1 MKKHKST
8 SSPFLASALLSAISA
23 NDYTEN
29 QDGSITT
36 GNGITAKGEYF
47 DRKNNEEWQRT
58 ENLIPTE
65 GLAHILNVALGT
77 TPKPASYHLALFSA
91 AAQPAANW
99 TAASFATTASEI
111 VSSTEGY
118 SSATRPT
125 WTPTNT
131 ATNSIDNMTAG
142 NVAKVTIRT
151 ASSLTV
157 QGAAMLT
164 SSSKGGTTGALI
176 SASKYATPRVFQDG
190 DTYEIGYR
198 ISLTV

>member
-1 MKKHKST
+1 MKSHKS
-8 SSPFLASALLSAISA
+8 SNPFLMSALLAAVSA
-23 NDYTEN
+23 NDYTNNE
-29 QDGSITT
+29 DGSITT
-36 GNGITAKGEYF
+36 GGGITAKGEYF

-77 TPKPASYHLALFSA
+77 TPKPAGYYLALFSA

-131 ATNSIDNMTAG
+131 AANSIDNMTAG

>member
-1 MKKHKST
+1 MKSHKSLN
-8 SSPFLASALLSAISA
+8 PFLASSLLAAVSAK
-23 NDYTEN
+23 DYTSN
-29 QDGSITT
+29 DDGSITT
-36 GNGITAKGEYF
+36 GQGITAKGEYF
-47 DRKNNEEWQRT
+47 DRINGGEWTRT

-99 TAASFATTASEI
+99 TAASFASTASEI
-111 VSSTEGY
+111 VSMTEGY
-118 SSATRPT
+118 SAATRPT

-131 ATNSIDNMTAG
+131 STNSIDNMAA
-142 NVAKVTIRT
+142 VAKVTMKT

-164 SSSKGGTTGALI
+164 NSGKGSTAGALI
-176 SASKYATPRVFQDG
+176 SASKYAAPRVFQDG

>member
-1 MKKHKST
+1 MKSQKT
-8 SSPFLASALLSAISA
+8 LNPFLASALLAAIGD

-29 QDGSITT
+29 PDGSITT
-36 GNGITAKGEYF
+36 GKGITAKGEYF
-47 DRKNNEEWQRT
+47 DRINGGEWTRT

-91 AAQPAANW
+91 AAQPQASW
-99 TAASFATTASEI
+99 TAASFASTASEI
-111 VSSTEGY
+111 VSMTEGY
-118 SSATRPT
+118 SAATRPN
-125 WTPTNT
+125 WTPANT
-131 ATNSIDNMTAG
+131 STNSIDNMAA
-142 NVAKVTIRT
+142 VAKVTMKT

-164 SSSKGGTTGALI
+164 SSAKGGTTGALI
-176 SASKYATPRVFQDG
+176 SASKYASPRVFQDG

>member
-1 MKKHKST
+1 MKSHT
-8 SSPFLASALLSAISA
+8 SLNPLLASSLLAAVSAK
-23 NDYTEN
+23 DYTN
-29 QDGSITT
+29 NDDGSITT
-36 GNGITAKGEYF
+36 GQGITAKGEYY
-47 DRKNNEEWQRT
+47 DRINGGEWTRT

-99 TAASFATTASEI
+99 TAASFASTASEI
-111 VSSTEGY
+111 VSMTEGY

-125 WTPTNT
+125 WTPANT
-131 ATNSIDNMTAG
+131 ATNSIDNMAA
-142 NVAKVTIRT
+142 VAKVTMKT

-164 SSSKGGTTGALI
+164 NSTKGGTTGALI
-176 SASKYATPRVFQDG
+176 SASKYAAPRVFQDG

-198 ISLTV
+198 IGLTV

>member
-1 MKKHKST
+1 MKSHKSPN
-8 SSPFLASALLSAISA
+8 PFLMSALLASVSA
-23 NDYTEN
+23 NDYTSN
-29 QDGSITT
+29 DDGSITT
-36 GNGITAKGEYF
+36 GQGITAKGEYY
-47 DRKNNEEWQRT
+47 DRINGGEWEHT
-58 ENLIPTE
+58 GNLIPTE

-99 TAASFATTASEI
+99 TAASFPTTASEI

-131 ATNSIDNMTAG
+131 ATNSIDNMATG
-142 NVAKVTIRT
+142 NVAKVTMKT

-164 SSSKGGTTGALI
+164 SSAKGSTTGVLI
-176 SASKYATPRVFQDG
+176 SAAKYAAPRVFQDG

>member
-1 MKKHKST
+1 MKSHKSP
-8 SSPFLASALLSAISA
+8 SPFLMSALLVAISA

-36 GNGITAKGEYF
+36 GGGITAKGEYF

-77 TPKPASYHLALFSA
+77 TPKPAGYYLALFSA

-131 ATNSIDNMTAG
+131 ATNSIDNMAA
-142 NVAKVTIRT
+142 VAKVTMKT

-164 SSSKGGTTGALI
+164 SSAKGGTTGALI
-176 SASKYATPRVFQDG
+176 SASKYATARVFQDG

>member
-1 MKKHKST
+1 MKSQKSLN
-8 SSPFLASALLSAISA
+8 PFLASALLAAVSAK
-23 NDYTEN
+23 DYTNNE
-29 QDGSITT
+29 DGSITT
-36 GNGITAKGEYF
+36 GQGITAKGEYY
-47 DRKNNEEWQRT
+47 DRINGGEWTRT

-99 TAASFATTASEI
+99 TAASFASTASEI
-111 VSSTEGY
+111 VSMTEGY
-118 SSATRPT
+118 SAATRPT

-131 ATNSIDNMTAG
+131 ATNSIDNMAA
-142 NVAKVTIRT
+142 VAKVTMKT
-151 ASSLTV
+151 ASTLTV

-164 SSSKGGTTGALI
+164 NSSKGSTAGALI
-176 SASKYATPRVFQDG
+176 SASKYAAPRVFQDG

>member
-1 MKKHKST
+1 MKSQKSLN
-8 SSPFLASALLSAISA
+8 PFLASSLLAA
-23 NDYTEN
+23 VNAKDYTSN
-29 QDGSITT
+29 DDGSITT
-36 GNGITAKGEYF
+36 GQGITAKGEYY
-47 DRKNNEEWQRT
+47 DRINGGEWTRT

-91 AAQPAANW
+91 AAQPQANW
-99 TAASFATTASEI
+99 TAASFASTASEI
-111 VSSTEGY
+111 VSMTEGY
-118 SSATRPT
+118 SAATRPT

-131 ATNSIDNMTAG
+131 ATNSIDNMAA
-142 NVAKVTIRT
+142 VAKVTMKT

-164 SSSKGGTTGALI
+164 NSTKGGTTGALI
-176 SASKYATPRVFQDG
+176 SASKYAAPRVFQDG

>member
-1 MKKHKST
+1 MKSHKSLN
-8 SSPFLASALLSAISA
+8 PFLASTLLAAVSAKDYIS
-23 NDYTEN
+23 ND
-29 QDGSITT
+29 DGSITT
-36 GNGITAKGEYF
+36 GQGITAKGEYY
-47 DRKNNEEWQRT
+47 DRINGGEWTRT

-99 TAASFATTASEI
+99 TAASFASTASEI
-111 VSSTEGY
+111 VSMTEGY
-118 SSATRPT
+118 SAATRPT
-125 WTPTNT
+125 WTPANT
-131 ATNSIDNMTAG
+131 ATNSIDNMAA
-142 NVAKVTIRT
+142 VAKVTMKT
-151 ASSLTV
+151 ASTLTV

-164 SSSKGGTTGALI
+164 NSGKGSTAGALI
-176 SASKYATPRVFQDG
+176 SASKYAAPRVFQDG

>member
-1 MKKHKST
+1 MTATKQQ
-8 SSPFLASALLSAISA
+8 LAQAMQAGAYQETDEGI
-23 NDYTEN
+23 YFP
-29 QDGSITT
+29 QH
-36 GNGITAKGEYF
+36 GITAKGEYF
-47 DRKNNEEWQRT
+47 DRINDGEWTRT

-91 AAQPAANW
+91 AAQPSANW
-99 TAASFATTASEI
+99 TAASFASTASEV
-111 VSSTEGY
+111 VSMTEGY
-118 SSATRPT
+118 SSPTRPA

-131 ATNSIDNMTAG
+131 NTGSIDNMTS
-142 NVAKVTIRT
+142 VAKVTMKT
-151 ASSLTV
+151 ASTISI

-164 SSSKGGTTGALI
+164 NSTRGGTTGALI
-176 SASKYATPRVFQDG
+176 SASKYATPRVFQDS

>member
-1 MKKHKST
+1 MKSQKSLN
-8 SSPFLASALLSAISA
+8 PLLASALLAAVSAK
-23 NDYTEN
+23 DYTNNE
-29 QDGSITT
+29 DGSITT
-36 GNGITAKGEYF
+36 GQGITAKGEYY
-47 DRKNNEEWQRT
+47 DRINGGEWTRT

-99 TAASFATTASEI
+99 TATSFASTASEI
-111 VSSTEGY
+111 VSMTEGY
-118 SSATRPT
+118 SAATRPT
-125 WTPTNT
+125 WTPANT
-131 ATNSIDNMTAG
+131 ATNSIDNMAA
-142 NVAKVTIRT
+142 VAKVTMKT

-164 SSSKGGTTGALI
+164 NSGKGSTAGALI
-176 SASKYATPRVFQDG
+176 SASKYAAPRVFQDG

>member
-1 MKKHKST
+1 MKSQKT
-8 SSPFLASALLSAISA
+8 LNPFLASSLLAAVSA
-23 NDYTEN
+23 NDYTSNE
-29 QDGSITT
+29 DGSITT
-36 GNGITAKGEYF
+36 GQGITAKGEYF
-47 DRKNNEEWQRT
+47 DRINGGEWTRT

-77 TPKPASYHLALFSA
+77 TPKPASHHLALFSA
-91 AAQPAANW
+91 AAQPTANW
-99 TAASFATTASEI
+99 TAASFASTASEI
-111 VSSTEGY
+111 VSMTEGY
-118 SSATRPT
+118 SAATRPT

-131 ATNSIDNMTAG
+131 STNSIDNMAA
-142 NVAKVTIRT
+142 VAKVTMKT

-164 SSSKGGTTGALI
+164 TSAKGGTTGALI
-176 SASKYATPRVFQDG
+176 SASKYASPRVFQDG

>member
-1 MKKHKST
+1 MKSQKSLN
-8 SSPFLASALLSAISA
+8 PFLASALLAAVNA
-23 NDYTEN
+23 NDYTTN
-29 QDGSITT
+29 DDGSITT
-36 GNGITAKGEYF
+36 GKGITAKGEYF
-47 DRKNNEEWQRT
+47 DRINGGEWTRT

-91 AAQPAANW
+91 AAQPQASW
-99 TAASFATTASEI
+99 TAASFASTASEI
-111 VSSTEGY
+111 VSMTEGY
-118 SSATRPT
+118 SAATRPT
-125 WTPTNT
+125 WTPANT
-131 ATNSIDNMTAG
+131 STGSIDNMAA
-142 NVAKVTIRT
+142 VAKVTMKT

-164 SSSKGGTTGALI
+164 TSAKGGTTGALI
-176 SASKYATPRVFQDG
+176 SASKYAAPRVFQDG

>member
-1 MKKHKST
+1 MKSQKSLN
-8 SSPFLASALLSAISA
+8 PFLASALLASVSAK
-23 NDYTEN
+23 DYTSN
-29 QDGSITT
+29 ADGSITT
-36 GNGITAKGEYF
+36 GQGITAKGEYY
-47 DRKNNEEWQRT
+47 DRINGGEWTRT

-99 TAASFATTASEI
+99 TAASFASTASEI
-111 VSSTEGY
+111 VSMTEGY

-125 WTPTNT
+125 WTPANT
-131 ATNSIDNMTAG
+131 ATNSIDNMAA
-142 NVAKVTIRT
+142 VAKVTMKT

-164 SSSKGGTTGALI
+164 NSGKGSTAGALI
-176 SASKYATPRVFQDG
+176 SASKYASPRVFQDG

>member
-1 MKKHKST
+1 MKSQKSLN
-8 SSPFLASALLSAISA
+8 PFLASSLLAA
-23 NDYTEN
+23 VNAKDYTSN
-29 QDGSITT
+29 NDGSITT
-36 GNGITAKGEYF
+36 GQGITAKGEYY
-47 DRKNNEEWQRT
+47 DRINGGEWTRT

-91 AAQPAANW
+91 AAQPSANW
-99 TAASFATTASEI
+99 TAASFASTASEI
-111 VSSTEGY
+111 VSMTEGY
-118 SSATRPT
+118 SAATRPT
-125 WTPTNT
+125 WTPANT
-131 ATNSIDNMTAG
+131 STNSIDNMAA
-142 NVAKVTIRT
+142 VAKVTMKT

-164 SSSKGGTTGALI
+164 NSGKGSTAGALI
-176 SASKYATPRVFQDG
+176 SASKYASPRVFQDG

>member
-1 MKKHKST
+1 MKKHN
-8 SSPFLASALLSAISA
+8 LSAVAALSA
-23 NDYTEN
+23 AIAVNDFTTN
-29 QDGSITT
+29 DDGSITT
-36 GNGITAKGEYF
+36 GGGITAKGEYY
-47 DRKNNEEWQRT
+47 DRINGSEWECT
-58 ENLIPTE
+58 GNLIPTE

-111 VSSTEGY
+111 VSMTEGY

-131 ATNSIDNMTAG
+131 ATNSIDNMAVA
-142 NVAKVTIRT
+142 NVAKVTMKT

-164 SSSKGGTTGALI
+164 SNTKGGTTGALI
-176 SASKYATPRVFQDG
+176 SAAKYASPRVFQDG

>member
-1 MKKHKST
+1 MKSQKSLN
-8 SSPFLASALLSAISA
+8 PFLASSLLAAVSV
-23 NDYTEN
+23 NDYTSN
-29 QDGSITT
+29 DDGSITT
-36 GNGITAKGEYF
+36 GQGITAKGEYY
-47 DRKNNEEWQRT
+47 DRINGGEWTRT

-99 TAASFATTASEI
+99 TAASFASAASEI
-111 VSSTEGY
+111 VSMTEGY

-125 WTPTNT
+125 WTPANT
-131 ATNSIDNMTAG
+131 ATNSIDNMAA
-142 NVAKVTIRT
+142 VAKVTMKT

-164 SSSKGGTTGALI
+164 NSSKGSTAGALI
-176 SASKYATPRVFQDG
+176 SASKYAAPRVFQDG

>member
-1 MKKHKST
+1 MKSQKSLN
-8 SSPFLASALLSAISA
+8 PFLASALLAAVSA
-23 NDYTEN
+23 NDYTNNE
-29 QDGSITT
+29 DGSITT
-36 GNGITAKGEYF
+36 GQGITAKGEYY
-47 DRKNNEEWQRT
+47 DRINGGEWTRT

-99 TAASFATTASEI
+99 TAASFASTASEI
-111 VSSTEGY
+111 VSMTEGY

-125 WTPTNT
+125 WTPANT
-131 ATNSIDNMTAG
+131 ATNSIDNMAA
-142 NVAKVTIRT
+142 VAKVTMKT

-164 SSSKGGTTGALI
+164 NSSKGSTAGALI
-176 SASKYATPRVFQDG
+176 SASKYAAPRVFQDG

>member
-1 MKKHKST
+1 MKAHKRLSRAAM
-8 SSPFLASALLSAISA
+8 FSAVSAA
-23 NDYTEN
+23 MTVNDYISNE
-29 QDGSITT
+29 DGSITT
-36 GNGITAKGEYF
+36 GQGITAKGEYF
-47 DRKNNEEWQRT
+47 DRINDGEWTRT

-99 TAASFATTASEI
+99 TAASFASTASEI
-111 VSSTEGY
+111 VSMTEGY
-118 SSATRPT
+118 SAATRPT

-131 ATNSIDNMTAG
+131 LTNSIDNMAA
-142 NVAKVTIRT
+142 VAKVTMKT

-164 SSSKGGTTGALI
+164 NSSKGSTAGALI
-176 SASKYATPRVFQDG
+176 SASKYAAPRVFQDG

-198 ISLTV
+198 ISLAV

>member
-1 MKKHKST
+1 MKSHKSLN
-8 SSPFLASALLSAISA
+8 PFLASALLAAVNA
-23 NDYTEN
+23 NDYTN
-29 QDGSITT
+29 NDDGSITT
-36 GNGITAKGEYF
+36 GQGITAKGEYF
-47 DRKNNEEWQRT
+47 DRINGGEWTRT

-91 AAQPAANW
+91 AAQPQANW
-99 TAASFATTASEI
+99 TATSFASTASEI
-111 VSSTEGY
+111 VSMTEGY

-125 WTPTNT
+125 WTPANT
-131 ATNSIDNMTAG
+131 TTNSIDNMAA
-142 NVAKVTIRT
+142 VAKVTMKT

-164 SSSKGGTTGALI
+164 NSSKGSTAGALI
-176 SASKYATPRVFQDG
+176 SASKYAAPRVFQDG

>member
-1 MKKHKST
+1 MKSYKSP
-8 SSPFLASALLSAISA
+8 SPFLMSALLASVSA
-23 NDYTEN
+23 NEYTEN

-36 GNGITAKGEYF
+36 GGGITAKGEYF

-125 WTPTNT
+125 WTPVNT
-131 ATNSIDNMTAG
+131 STSSIDNMAA
-142 NVAKVTIRT
+142 VAKVTMKT

-164 SSSKGGTTGALI
+164 SSAKGGTTGALI
-176 SASKYATPRVFQDG
+176 SASKYAAARVFQDG

>member
-1 MKKHKST
+1 MKSQKSLN
-8 SSPFLASALLSAISA
+8 PFLASSLLAAVSA
-23 NDYTEN
+23 NDYTSN
-29 QDGSITT
+29 DDGSITT
-36 GNGITAKGEYF
+36 GQGLTAKGEYF
-47 DRKNNEEWQRT
+47 DRINGGEWTRT

-91 AAQPAANW
+91 AAQPSANW
-99 TAASFATTASEI
+99 TAASFASTASEI
-111 VSSTEGY
+111 VSMTEGY
-118 SSATRPT
+118 SAATRPT

-131 ATNSIDNMTAG
+131 STNSIDNMAA
-142 NVAKVTIRT
+142 VAKVTMKT

-164 SSSKGGTTGALI
+164 TSAKGGTTGALI
-176 SASKYATPRVFQDG
+176 SASKYASPRVFQDG

>member
-1 MKKHKST
+1 MKSHKSLN
-8 SSPFLASALLSAISA
+8 PFLASALLAAVSAK
-23 NDYTEN
+23 DYTN
-29 QDGSITT
+29 NDDGSITT
-36 GNGITAKGEYF
+36 GQGVTAKGEYY
-47 DRKNNEEWQRT
+47 DRINGGEWTRT

-99 TAASFATTASEI
+99 TAASFASTASEI
-111 VSSTEGY
+111 VSMTEGY

-125 WTPTNT
+125 WTPANT
-131 ATNSIDNMTAG
+131 ATNSIDNMAA
-142 NVAKVTIRT
+142 VAKVTMKT

-164 SSSKGGTTGALI
+164 TSSKGGTTGALI
-176 SASKYATPRVFQDG
+176 SASKYAAPRAFQDG

>member
-1 MKKHKST
+1 MNLST
-8 SSPFLASALLSAISA
+8 AAKMSALLAAVSA
-23 NDYTEN
+23 NDYTSN
-29 QDGSITT
+29 DDGSITT
-36 GNGITAKGEYF
+36 GQGITAKGEYF
-47 DRKNNEEWQRT
+47 DRINDGEWTRT

-111 VSSTEGY
+111 VSMTEGY
-118 SSATRPT
+118 SSATRPI

-131 ATNSIDNMTAG
+131 ATNSIDNMAAG
-142 NVAKVTIRT
+142 NVAEVTIRT

-164 SSSKGGTTGALI
+164 SNAKGGTAGALI
-176 SASKYATPRVFQDG
+176 SAAKYAAPRTFQDG
-190 DTYEIGYR
+190 DTYRVGYR
-198 ISLTV
+198 INLTV

>member
-1 MKKHKST
+1 MKKLSR
-8 SSPFLASALLSAISA
+8 SGLIASISSAIVSGMFKE
-23 NDYTEN
+23 TE
-29 QDGSITT
+29 DGIDFPEL
-36 GNGITAKGEYF
+36 GVKAKGEYF
-47 DRKNNEEWQRT
+47 DRINGGEWTRT

-91 AAQPAANW
+91 AAQPTANW
-99 TAASFATTASEI
+99 TAASFASTASEI
-111 VSSTEGY
+111 VSMTEGY

-131 ATNSIDNMTAG
+131 NTNSIDNMTA
-142 NVAKVTIRT
+142 VAKVTMKT

-164 SSSKGGTTGALI
+164 SSTKGGTAGALI
-176 SASKYATPRVFQDG
+176 SATKYPSPRVFQDG

>member
-1 MKKHKST
+1 MKSHKSLN
-8 SSPFLASALLSAISA
+8 PFLVSALLAAVSAK
-23 NDYTEN
+23 DYTSN
-29 QDGSITT
+29 DDGSITT
-36 GNGITAKGEYF
+36 GQGVTAKGEYF
-47 DRKNNEEWQRT
+47 DRINGGEWTRT

-77 TPKPASYHLALFSA
+77 MPKPASYHLALFSA

-99 TAASFATTASEI
+99 TAASFASTASEI
-111 VSSTEGY
+111 VSMTEGY

-125 WTPTNT
+125 WTPANT
-131 ATNSIDNMTAG
+131 ATNSIDNMGA
-142 NVAKVTIRT
+142 VAKITMKT
-151 ASSLTV
+151 ASNLTV

-164 SSSKGGTTGALI
+164 NSSKGSTAGALI
-176 SASKYATPRVFQDG
+176 SASKYAAPRVFQDG

>member
-1 MKKHKST
+1 MKKVSKV
-8 SSPFLASALLSAISA
+8 AMLSAVSA
-23 NDYTEN
+23 AMAVNDYTNNE
-29 QDGSITT
+29 DSSITT
-36 GNGITAKGEYF
+36 GQGITAKGEYY
-47 DRKNNEEWQRT
+47 DRINGGDWSRT

-99 TAASFATTASEI
+99 TAASFASTASEI
-111 VSSTEGY
+111 VSMTEGY
-118 SSATRPT
+118 SAATRPT
-125 WTPTNT
+125 WTPANT
-131 ATNSIDNMTAG
+131 ATNSIDNMAA
-142 NVAKVTIRT
+142 VAKVTMKT

-164 SSSKGGTTGALI
+164 SSARGGTTGALI
-176 SASKYATPRVFQDG
+176 SASKYASARVFQDG